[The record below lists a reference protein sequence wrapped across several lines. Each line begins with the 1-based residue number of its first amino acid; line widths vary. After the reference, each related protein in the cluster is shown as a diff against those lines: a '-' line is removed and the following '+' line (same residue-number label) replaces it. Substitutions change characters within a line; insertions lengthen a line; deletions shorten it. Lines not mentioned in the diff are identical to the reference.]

1 MKIIG
6 KILGM
11 NSSDN
16 MINLS
21 VGDDLKQVY
30 NIKANYEDAA
40 NLKIGRVY
48 TFEVQ
53 QQFGERLSYLL
64 IEYKDVEELEFNDSD
79 SILRQFFAASPMTL
93 EESIT
98 KIYEYISLIDN
109 EIIHNITKTLVD
121 EYKEKFFIYPA
132 ASRMHHSYVG
142 GLAHHCYGM
151 LKMADAFIENY
162 PYLDKNYLYSGIILH
177 DIGKIRELSGPQNT
191 EYTLNGQLLGHLVI
205 GAMEISRV
213 AVELGYSD
221 SKEVLILEHM
231 LVSHHGQPIF
241 GAAKKP
247 ATAEALVLWYIDTID
262 SKFRVLGDELA
273 KTNSGSYTENIGVL
287 DKTKIYKV

>member
-11 NSSDN
+11 NSSDG
-16 MINLS
+16 MINIS
-21 VGDDLKQVY
+21 VADDLKQLY
-30 NIKANYEDAA
+30 NIKASLEVASNF
-40 NLKIGRVY
+40 KIGHVY
-48 TFEVQ
+48 SFEVKENI
-53 QQFGERLSYLL
+53 GERVSYLL
-64 IEYKDVEELEFNDSD
+64 LESVDIDDLDCVNSD
-79 SILRQFFAASPMTL
+79 SILRQFFNSSPMSL
-93 EESIT
+93 AESIE
-98 KIYEYISLIDN
+98 KINTYINSIEN
-109 EIIHNITKTLVD
+109 KIIFDITKTLVED
-121 EYKEKFFIYPA
+121 NASKFYIYPA
-132 ASRMHHSYVG
+132 ATRMHHSYVG

-162 PYLDKNYLYSGIILH
+162 PYLNKDYLYSGIILH
-177 DIGKIRELSGPQNT
+177 DIGKIIELSGPQNT

-205 GAMEISRV
+205 GAMEIHKT
-213 AVELGYSD
+213 AVKLGYEAST
-221 SKEVLILEHM
+221 EALILEHM
-231 LVSHHGQPIF
+231 MVSHHGQPIF